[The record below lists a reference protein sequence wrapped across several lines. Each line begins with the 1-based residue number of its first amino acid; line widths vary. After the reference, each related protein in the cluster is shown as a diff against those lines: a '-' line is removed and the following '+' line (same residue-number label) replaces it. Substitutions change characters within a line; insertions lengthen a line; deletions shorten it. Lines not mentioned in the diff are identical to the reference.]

1 MHIKT
6 QNYSQQSHFTLSRPH
21 SIISH
26 TKNKTKN
33 YPKKR
38 SPLQCIFLSNEQ
50 TRSRKKKT
58 RNQGSNLKKLNGF
71 CREKKRERIVED
83 REKGSCLWPPPPL
96 HNRPNPTVKE
106 RALGNPNS
114 AASTTDGMYSLSLPP
129 QKPHSFSLQLA
140 LPCECLC
147 HLICTLK
154 SHFSLKKIVS
164 FLWSIILAPDMGHG
178 FLICFC
184 HF

>member
-1 MHIKT
+1 MHFPEQRANKIKE
-6 QNYSQQSHFTLSRPH
+6 
-21 SIISH
+21 
-26 TKNKTKN
+26 NKK
-33 YPKKR
+33 P
-38 SPLQCIFLSNEQ
+38 
-50 TRSRKKKT
+50 

-83 REKGSCLWPPPPL
+83 WEKGSCLWPPPHL

-129 QKPHSFSLQLA
+129 QKPHSFSLQVA

-154 SHFSLKKIVS
+154 NNFSLKKCFIFYGVS
-164 FLWSIILAPDMGHG
+164 FWHPIWVMG
-178 FLICFC
+178 F
-184 HF
+184 